1 MLDEKVINDTRY
13 AVAIKND
20 DKRIMMEHRIELF
33 TLPDGSTQIE
43 VQFEGDTFWL
53 NLNQIANL
61 FEKDKSVISRHLKN
75 VFTSNELI
83 RDSVVAKNA
92 TTAQDGK
99 TYAVEFYNLD
109 AILSVGYR
117 VNSKRGTQFRQW
129 ATKRLKD
136 YLIEGVAIN
145 EERLSQKNKEIQV
158 LHDGIRILSRA
169 IEDQAANNEDYA
181 WLHQFSVGLQLL
193 DDYDHESLDEKGKH
207 NHSAEYPAMAEYMV
221 LVDKMRSEFNSDVF
235 GKEKDGG
242 FDSAVNQIKQAF
254 GDQEVYPSIEE
265 KAAMLLYLVVKNHAF
280 VDGNKRIAAACF
292 LLFLERNGLLY
303 ADSGQLVISNEAL
316 ASLTLFVAA
325 SKADEMETVRR
336 LLISVLNRNL

>member
-1 MLDEKVINDTRY
+1 
-13 AVAIKND
+13 
-20 DKRIMMEHRIELF
+20 MMEHRIELF

-53 NLNQIANL
+53 NLNQISSL

-75 VFTSNELI
+75 VFTSDELI

-99 TYAVEFYNLD
+99 TYAVEYYNLD

-129 ATKRLKD
+129 ATRRLKD

-145 EERLSQKNKEIQV
+145 EQRLAQKNKEIKV

-169 IEDQAANNEDYA
+169 IEDQAINNEDYA

-193 DDYDHESLDEKGKH
+193 DDYDHESLDEKGTH
-207 NHSAEYPAMAEYMV
+207 TNSAEYPAMAEYMV

-242 FDSAVNQIKQAF
+242 FDSAVNQIKQGF

-265 KAAMLLYLVVKNHAF
+265 KAAMRLYLVVKNHAF

-292 LLFLERNGLLY
+292 LLFLQRNGLLY
-303 ADSGQLVISNEAL
+303 TDSGELIISNEAL

-336 LLISVLNRNL
+336 LLVSVLNRNLNREFRNSA